1 MPREYQDYS
10 FVVTQV
16 AGRRVKRLVGA
27 VINEASDT
35 APCVVF
41 AQLDEPQEW
50 HRFFLQARIAF
61 WEVWDDQKIEEEMDD
76 FNGDDVRLADYAQL
90 IGGLPMRIETARC
103 LRRCRGCDTHS
114 LTVREWSVADVD
126 ARFAR
131 HGIKLPRDR
140 LVAYNSTKSGSRRH
154 C

>member
-16 AGRRVKRLVGA
+16 AGRRLKRLVGA
-27 VINEASDT
+27 VIVEASDT

-61 WEVWDDQKIEEEMDD
+61 WEIWDDQKIEEEMDD
-76 FNGDDVRLADYAQL
+76 FNGDDVRLVDYAQL
-90 IGGLPMRIETARC
+90 IGGLPMRIETAAAYADAED
-103 LRRCRGCDTHS
+103 LTH
-114 LTVREWSVADVD
+114 
-126 ARFAR
+126 
-131 HGIKLPRDR
+131 IKLLFENGRSMTLTPDSPDMESNFHII
-140 LVAYNSTKSGSRRH
+140 VS
-154 C
+154 